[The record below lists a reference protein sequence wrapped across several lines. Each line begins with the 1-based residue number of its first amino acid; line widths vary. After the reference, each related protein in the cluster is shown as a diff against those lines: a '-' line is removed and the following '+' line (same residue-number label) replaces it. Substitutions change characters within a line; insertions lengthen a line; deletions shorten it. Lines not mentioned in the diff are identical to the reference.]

1 MDKKLSITFHGGARK
16 VTGSNFLVTTPEVS
30 FLVDCGLFQ
39 GEQGDGVRNQEKF
52 PYDPASVGALFVTHA
67 HLDHIGRIPA
77 LVHAGFSGPIYSTH
91 PTRDM
96 AELVFADGV
105 RIFEHNE
112 REKGI
117 KPLYTKAD
125 VAKTLSFW
133 KPIDY
138 HEKIELG
145 STISIS
151 LLNSGHIL
159 GSAMIDISYGGKR
172 IVFTGDL
179 GNSPAPLLQNVESIK
194 GADYVVMES
203 VYGNRTHE
211 GREDRTRIFEDI
223 IEETIKEKGVLMIP
237 AFSIERTQNLL
248 FELDHLITSKK
259 IPDVPVFLDSPLAIG
274 ITEIYKKYR
283 NSFNER
289 AQEILANDGT
299 VLEFPRLKK
308 TKEVEDSIAINGAP
322 APKIIIAGSGMSDG
336 GRIMHH
342 EKRYLADPHNTLLL
356 AGYQAAGT
364 LGRALS
370 DGAKEVTIDGAKIP
384 VRARVVALQG
394 YSAHCDSD
402 GLLEFVNNS
411 ADTLKQ
417 VFVVLGEPEASFF
430 LAQRIQDYLGVKA
443 SVPNQG
449 DTIDLQFD

>member
-16 VTGSNFLVTTPEVS
+16 VTGSNFLVTTPEIS

-39 GEQGDGVRNQEKF
+39 GEQGDSARNQEKF
-52 PYDPASVGALFVTHA
+52 PYDPSSIGALFVTHA

-77 LVHAGFSGPIYSTH
+77 LVSSGFSGPIYSTH

-105 RIFEHNE
+105 RIFEYNE
-112 REKGI
+112 RTKGI
-117 KPLYTKAD
+117 KPPYTKAD
-125 VAKTLSFW
+125 VAKTLSLW
-133 KPIDY
+133 QPIEY
-138 HEKIELG
+138 HKKIEL
-145 STISIS
+145 SPNVTVS

-159 GSAMIDISYGGKR
+159 GSAMVDISYAGKR
-172 IVFTGDL
+172 VVFTGDL
-179 GNSPAPLLQNVESIK
+179 GNSPAPLLQDVESIK
-194 GADYVVMES
+194 GADYLVMES

-211 GREDRTRIFEDI
+211 GREDRVRIFEEI
-223 IEETIKEKGVLMIP
+223 IEETIKAKGVLMIP

-248 FELDHLITSKK
+248 FELDHLVTSKK

-283 NSFNER
+283 GSFNER
-289 AQEILANDGT
+289 AQDILANDGT
-299 VLEFPRLKK
+299 VFEFPRLKK
-308 TKEVEDSIAINGAP
+308 TKEVEDSIAINDAP

-356 AGYQAAGT
+356 AGFQAVGT

-370 DGAKEVTIDGAKIP
+370 DGAKEVEIDGAKIP
-384 VRARVVALQG
+384 VRARIIALRG

-402 GLLEFVNNS
+402 GLLEFVNNG
-411 ADTLKQ
+411 ADSLKQ
-417 VFVVLGEPEASFF
+417 VFVVLGEPESSFF

-443 SVPNQG
+443 TVPNQG
-449 DTIDLQFD
+449 DTVELQFD